1 MEGANS
7 RAHDAFLCRVSF
19 SVLLH
24 GSSSLLR
31 ASPTRVQQKFA
42 NEQDGTKRMF
52 FVVAGRRAKVLK

>member
-1 MEGANS
+1 MNLRNAS
-7 RAHDAFLCRVSF
+7 TH
-19 SVLLH
+19 
-24 GSSSLLR
+24 SSSIEKSQNDILLVCLR

>member
-1 MEGANS
+1 LFILIQGAAGLA
-7 RAHDAFLCRVSF
+7 RILIVEAAFRLSIK
-19 SVLLH
+19 
-24 GSSSLLR
+24 R

>member
-1 MEGANS
+1 VT
-7 RAHDAFLCRVSF
+7 FLKVTKLS
-19 SVLLH
+19 
-24 GSSSLLR
+24 LR

>member
-1 MEGANS
+1 MVGLGS
-7 RAHDAFLCRVSF
+7 FLCPRRF
-19 SVLLH
+19 FYR
-24 GSSSLLR
+24 SLMPRARFPHLR